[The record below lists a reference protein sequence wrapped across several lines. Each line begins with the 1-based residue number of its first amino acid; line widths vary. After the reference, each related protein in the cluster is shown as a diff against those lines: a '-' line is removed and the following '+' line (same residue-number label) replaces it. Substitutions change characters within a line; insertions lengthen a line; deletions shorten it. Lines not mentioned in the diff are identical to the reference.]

1 MSLFYHFVVKTYLAA
16 HSFGQH
22 FFNTKDSFFEAMTQS
37 LADTVALPL
46 KTRKISGN
54 SLDK

>member
-22 FFNTKDSFFEAMTQS
+22 FFNTKDSFFEVMTQS

-54 SLDK
+54 